1 MVWPVKPEAA
11 SSSLVTSA
19 IKFKGLD
26 EISKP
31 FLLVKNQFPT
41 TIPTTDGWK
50 NILRAIAN
58 AEI

>member
-1 MVWPVKPEAA
+1 MVWPVKLEVA
-11 SSSLVTSA
+11 SSSLVTPA

-31 FLLVKNQFPT
+31 FLLVKNQFST

-50 NILRAIAN
+50 KNLRAIAD
-58 AEI
+58 ADI